1 MENEVLRDYFE
12 KKADELL
19 NDTSHYERVFINF
32 GKFPINIVKVFD
44 DFNNS
49 EINYIY
55 NNETIKI
62 SSSMRDDII
71 SSLIELNYYPEIK
84 LQELSS
90 QVEANRKRGSLIDD
104 IRKDIANLAKEF
116 KPLRDKIDLYV
127 ELYGEDNLEE
137 RISLFTLEGHMSHI
151 HTKLNKENDE

>member
-19 NDTSHYERVFINF
+19 NNTSHYERVFVNF

-62 SSSMRDDII
+62 SSSMRDDIV

-90 QVEANRKRGSLIDD
+90 QVEANRKRDSLIND
-104 IRKDIANLAKEF
+104 IKEDVMDLAAEFNPLIKKINLF
-116 KPLRDKIDLYV
+116 T
-127 ELYGEDNLEE
+127 ELYESNDIKKELNLYMLQYNMDNINKKINKEDN
-137 RISLFTLEGHMSHI
+137 
-151 HTKLNKENDE
+151 